1 MVADVHY
8 SCEQVCKPISSYLGG
23 ILNGMCFSDHS
34 TVYFV
39 AFPSIYSFIEA
50 LPSSAKSSAFSKE
63 EEQEEAMSNVTAKK
77 PRKLGTTST
86 AMDLPAT
93 PNPNLQGD
101 QLLHFSHP
109 QHPLLQISLPY
120 LFTCMGCKEYGAGRR
135 FRCQTCGFDLHDFC
149 ALAPPAL
156 HNHPFHHKHQLVFFM
171 KPAVATGDPSTVCSV
186 CQRKRSGRVYRCAAA
201 CGYCLHAVCAK
212 DIVNGLYVHGLR
224 SPDKPNNMLGTAAKL
239 ATQALVGIIGGLVEG
254 IGEGIGS
261 VLMDSI
267 GRGSCRSIKH
277 N

>member
-1 MVADVHY
+1 
-8 SCEQVCKPISSYLGG
+8 
-23 ILNGMCFSDHS
+23 
-34 TVYFV
+34 
-39 AFPSIYSFIEA
+39 
-50 LPSSAKSSAFSKE
+50 
-63 EEQEEAMSNVTAKK
+63 MSNLTAKK

-93 PNPNLQGD
+93 PNPNLRGD

-156 HNHPFHHKHQLVFFM
+156 QNHPFHHKHQLVFFA
-171 KPAVATGDPSTVCSV
+171 KPGGFLRSKCDVCGKAAKGFGFRCTTCSFEMHPCCAAMRVVMNFPTHEHPLGLSPSAAVATGDASTVCNV
-186 CQRKRSGRVYRCAAA
+186 CQRKRSGQVYRCAAA

-212 DIVNGLYVHGLR
+212 DMVNGLYVHGLR

-239 ATQALVGIIGGLVEG
+239 ATQALVGIIGGLIEG
-254 IGEGIGS
+254 IGEGIGE
-261 VLMDSI
+261 VLMDNI